1 MFCLHSTAI
10 CGPFSLLQLGER
22 QKNNEDNDFFLL
34 FFFSKQH
41 APERDGTLVSP
52 SQKLDLDKDIMLAS
66 SVPTLF
72 LGPTRWSNNAT
83 SGFGVVT
90 QMCQTRELAR
100 EMSTGSWSS
109 GLCLRPSSKEVV
121 NGSEL
126 T

>member
-22 QKNNEDNDFFLL
+22 QKNNEHNA
-34 FFFSKQH
+34 FFFSSH
-41 APERDGTLVSP
+41 AQERDGTLVSP
-52 SQKLDLDKDIMLAS
+52 SQKLDLDKGITLAS

-83 SGFGVVT
+83 SRFDVVT
-90 QMCQTRELAR
+90 QMFQTRELAR
-100 EMSTGSWSS
+100 EISTGSWSS
-109 GLCLRPSSKEVV
+109 GLCFRPSSKEVV
-121 NGSEL
+121 NSSEL